1 MKQIPIASTPSQT
14 LNVTLGA
21 QSCKINLYQKSTGV
35 YLDLSIDNAPIITA
49 VLCLDR
55 VKLVRHKYLGFIGSL
70 AFVDTQGKTDPDY
83 TGFGARYVL
92 IYLEPG
98 DIT

>member
-35 YLDLSIDNAPIITA
+35 YLDLSINNVPIVTA

-55 VKLVRHKYLGFIGSL
+55 VKLVRHAYLGFIGNL
-70 AFVDTQGKTDPDY
+70 GFIDTQGKADPDY
-83 TGFGARYVL
+83 TGFGTRYQL
-92 IYLEPG
+92 IYLEVT
-98 DIT
+98 DL